1 MSEQTAGK
9 RSWQVPILFGVV
21 LALVIANAIVFVRI
35 SNLRQDMAAMRDSLA
50 TEVAKVRQTAALSTT
65 ASAQHLDQLRSELGS
80 ARKQA
85 TLAAGQ
91 ARTEALRHADQL
103 ARQLQEEQAQQ
114 QAQVNTQLIEVKE
127 ATSTANNKISDV
139 STDVS
144 NVKTEVASTKSE
156 LDKTISELKSVRG
169 DMGVQS
175 GLIATN
181 SKELTALRALGDRN
195 YTEFKLARAKQFV
208 KVGNVQMQ
216 LKKVDPKQNK
226 YTLELVA
233 DDKSVEK
240 RDKSL
245 NEPVQFYMSGA
256 HQPYEIVV
264 NQLGK
269 DQISGYLSAPKILQA
284 RN

>member
-1 MSEQTAGK
+1 M
-9 RSWQVPILFGVV
+9 
-21 LALVIANAIVFVRI
+21 
-35 SNLRQDMAAMRDSLA
+35 
-50 TEVAKVRQTAALSTT
+50 
-65 ASAQHLDQLRSELGS
+65 
-80 ARKQA
+80 
-85 TLAAGQ
+85 
-91 ARTEALRHADQL
+91 
-103 ARQLQEEQAQQ
+103 
-114 QAQVNTQLIEVKE
+114 IEVKE

-226 YTLELVA
+226 WPTT
-233 DDKSVEK
+233 S
-240 RDKSL
+240 R
-245 NEPVQFYMSGA
+245 
-256 HQPYEIVV
+256 
-264 NQLGK
+264 
-269 DQISGYLSAPKILQA
+269 
-284 RN
+284 